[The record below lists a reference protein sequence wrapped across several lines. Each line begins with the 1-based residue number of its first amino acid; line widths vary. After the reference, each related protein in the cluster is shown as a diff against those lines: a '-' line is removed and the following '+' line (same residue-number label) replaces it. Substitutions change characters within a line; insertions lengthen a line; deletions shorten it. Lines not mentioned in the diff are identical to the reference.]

1 MSRSSIAPQLG
12 YCGKV
17 PTKGDFVQYQ
27 FDDSFFSIWNEWLQ
41 SVVAVSK
48 EQLASDWLD
57 TYLTSPIWHF
67 ALSEGLLS
75 DTAVHGTLI
84 PSVDQVGRHYPFSI
98 LATTNVSPVAAWQN
112 QTWKALFETKILES
126 LDDGFLIEPWYQD
139 LKTKYQ
145 DISKNTL
152 NFKQFKNTAENLESI
167 IIQGTDAFEAL
178 DLLHQHYKYKFG
190 MYSLWWTEGSDLV
203 EPCLI
208 VVPGLPQVGQFSSML
223 DGKWQQRQ
231 WNCIKLLNKDI

>member
-1 MSRSSIAPQLG
+1 MSRSSISSELG

-17 PTKGDFVQYQ
+17 PTKGDFVQ
-27 FDDSFFSIWNEWLQ
+27 FAFNDTFFSIWNEWLQ

-48 EQLASDWLD
+48 EQLSNDWLE

-67 ALSEGLLS
+67 SLSEGLLC

-98 LATTNVSPVAAWQN
+98 LATTEASPVTAWQN
-112 QTWKALFETKILES
+112 KPWTELFESKILES

-139 LKTKYQ
+139 FKTKHQ
-145 DISKNTL
+145 IISVKSLSFRQLKNSDA
-152 NFKQFKNTAENLESI
+152 QRESI
-167 IIQGTDAFEAL
+167 MFQGSNSFETL
-178 DLLHQHYKYKFG
+178 DLLHQQYKYQFG
-190 MYSLWWTEGSDLV
+190 KYSLWWTEGSDLV
-203 EPCLI
+203 EPCVI

-223 DGKWQQRQ
+223 DGKWNLRQ
-231 WNCIKLLNKDI
+231 WNCIKQFNKDI